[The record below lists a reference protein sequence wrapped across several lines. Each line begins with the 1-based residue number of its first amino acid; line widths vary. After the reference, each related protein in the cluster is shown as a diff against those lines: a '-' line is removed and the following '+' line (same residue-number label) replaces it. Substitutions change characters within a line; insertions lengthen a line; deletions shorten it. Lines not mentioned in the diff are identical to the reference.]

1 MKITFK
7 PSSIKELGRLP
18 AKAQTA
24 VLEKI
29 QSLANN
35 PRPPGAIKLTNSELY
50 RIRISTY
57 RVIYEINDQEIKI
70 VIIRIRHRRDAYG
83 K

>member
-7 PSSIKELGRLP
+7 PSAIKELGRLP
-18 AKAQTA
+18 TRIQSA

-29 QSLANN
+29 EALANN
-35 PRPPGAIKLTNSELY
+35 PRPPGAVKLTNSELY
-50 RIRISTY
+50 RIRVSTY
-57 RVIYEINDQEIKI
+57 RVIYEINDRDIKV

>member
-1 MKITFK
+1 MKIAFK
-7 PSSIKELGRLP
+7 PSAIKELGCLP
-18 AKAQTA
+18 QRIQSA

-29 QSLANN
+29 EALADN

-50 RIRISTY
+50 RIRVSTY
-57 RVIYEINDQEIKI
+57 RVIYEINDREIKI

>member
-7 PSSIKELGRLP
+7 PSAIKELGRLP
-18 AKAQTA
+18 ERVQTA

-29 QSLANN
+29 EALADS
-35 PRPPGAIKLTNSELY
+35 PRPPGAIKLTSSDLY
-50 RIRISTY
+50 RIRVSTY
-57 RVIYEINDQEIKI
+57 RVIYEIIDEEIKI
-70 VIIRIRHRRDAYG
+70 VIIRIRHRKDAYG